1 MSTRLPFYY
10 LSTIKRIICCF
21 AWFLGMYGG
30 VFAEGSR
37 DLIANGGY
45 RAYLY
50 SGTVANL
57 SFPFPTQGTMKVYA
71 KAGES
76 IYLGSSAQGIGGGTM
91 VIRSPDGKT
100 YTSGTS
106 ATIGLIANRSQ
117 EVAGPLPNAGGYT
130 PFIQPVLAG
139 QDGVWEVDFLPVN
152 TTGTDVTPTPAS
164 ANWIQPTSQYIAAFD
179 ITVRDAANTFLT
191 GRVYTNI
198 FMGLLNAYDI
208 GFNAVVKVLT
218 KDGYLYNLD
227 NNGQAG
233 DGFSF
238 FANNK
243 GFKNANN
250 TPSYKSV
257 DNVTSFNV
265 QDPRVADTQSDV
277 THKIFFNTPAADL
290 PATANTPGGTT
301 WLVNTPFVPSIS
313 NVTFTGMEGTA
324 NKAGTNPLGGNIGFT
339 STGNGLYTVSIDINK
354 NGVFTDAIDR
364 KLTGTVNAGGNTVY
378 WDGLDGLGNKAAAS
392 VSAYNIYIS
401 INVYAGEVHFPFF
414 DVERNVN
421 GIKLTRLNGFNSPD
435 YNVYWDDSP
444 ITVVGTPSLPV
455 TNTTGISSLING
467 HKWGTAGSAPLE
479 FGNEKSIDTWAY
491 VSAAPLLASLNV
503 QLQEADLQVTSV
515 LATTPICVGQPFTA
529 TVSIKNNGPSDVT
542 GARVNLAFPPAIGN
556 VTVGSS
562 PTSGTSSLSA
572 ATTSAT
578 AYNATLSIANGAV
591 ITFIINGTAASA
603 TTAGSNAVSA
613 SILRPAD
620 VTDPDATNPDAAPP
634 TDANAECDAAPSG
647 IGCNNIKNITISIS
661 AKPGAGKGQVIIKN
675 TTATLSGTGT
685 GIWSQVGNTPAAAN
699 ITSTANPVTTVTGLN
714 VAGTYKFAFTNPGS
728 CSDTVSIVVLN
739 EMNIPNII
747 TPNGD
752 GKNDVLEIAGITS
765 YPNTQLL
772 IFNRWGAE
780 VYRSENYLNTWDGSG
795 LAEGT
800 YYYILNRKETSG
812 STTTFKGWVYLK
824 R

>member
-1 MSTRLPFYY
+1 VIVPLTVS
-10 LSTIKRIICCF
+10 
-21 AWFLGMYGG
+21 
-30 VFAEGSR
+30 AEGSK
-37 DLIANGGY
+37 DLIANGGN
-45 RAYLY
+45 RAFLF

-76 IYLGSSAQGIGGGTM
+76 IYFGSSAQGIGAGTM
-91 VIRSPDGKT
+91 IIRSPDGKT
-100 YTSGTS
+100 YTSGSST
-106 ATIGLIANRSQ
+106 TVGLIANYSQ
-117 EVAGPLPNAGGYT
+117 EVAGPQPNAGGYT
-130 PFIQPVLAG
+130 PFIQPVLTG
-139 QDGVWEVDFLPVN
+139 QDGVWEVDFVPVN
-152 TTGTDVTPTPAS
+152 TTGTDVNPTPAN
-164 ANWIQPTSQYIAAFD
+164 ANWAQPNGQYIAAFD
-179 ITVRDAANTFLT
+179 ITVRNASNTFLT

-243 GFKNANN
+243 GFKNTNN

-257 DNVTSFNV
+257 DNVTNFNV
-265 QDPRVADTQSDV
+265 QDPRSADTQSDV

-290 PATANTPGGTT
+290 PATANTPDGTT
-301 WLVNTPFVPSIS
+301 WLLNTPFIPSIS
-313 NVTFTGMEGTA
+313 NVTFTGMEGTSG
-324 NKAGTNPLGGNIGFT
+324 KAGTAPLGGNIAFT
-339 STGNGLYTVSIDINK
+339 STGNGSYIISIDINQ

-378 WDGLDGLGNKAAAS
+378 WDGLDGQGNKAQATIAL
-392 VSAYNIYIS
+392 YNINLN

-421 GIKLTRLNGFNSPD
+421 GIKLTRLNGYNSPD

-444 ITVVGTPSLPV
+444 ITVVGTPSAPV
-455 TNTTGISSLING
+455 TNTTGLSSLING
-467 HKWGTAGSAPLE
+467 HKWGTAGTNPLE

-491 VSAAPLLASLNV
+491 VSAAPLVASLSF
-503 QLQEADLQVTSV
+503 QLQEADLQVASL
-515 LATTPICVGQPFTA
+515 LATTPTCVGQPFTA
-529 TVSIKNNGPSDVT
+529 TVFIKNNGPGDVT
-542 GARVNLAFPPAIGN
+542 GAKINFTYPTVISNITIG
-556 VTVGSS
+556 SAA
-562 PTSGTSSLSA
+562 TSGSSSLSGI
-572 ATTSAT
+572 TRSAT
-578 AYNATLSIANGAV
+578 AYNATLSIANGASV
-591 ITFIINGTAASA
+591 TFILNGTAASV
-603 TTAGSNAVSA
+603 TTAGANTISA
-613 SILRPAD
+613 SILRPTD

-634 TDANAECDAAPSG
+634 TDPQIECDSPPSG
-647 IGCNNIKNITISIS
+647 LGCNNIKNLTMSILS
-661 AKPGAGKGQVIIKN
+661 KPVAGKSQAVVKN
-675 TTATLSGTGT
+675 TTATLTGT
-685 GIWSQVGNTPAAAN
+685 GPGVWSQVGNTPAAAN
-699 ITSTANPVTTVTGLN
+699 INSPASTTTTVTGLSA
-714 VAGTYKFAFTNPGS
+714 AGIYKFAFTNPGS
-728 CSDTVSIVVLN
+728 CSDTVAIIVLN
-739 EMNIPNII
+739 DITIPNII

-752 GKNDVLEIAGITS
+752 GKNDVLEIVGLSS
-765 YPNTQLL
+765 YPNSQLL

-780 VYRSENYLNTWDGSG
+780 VYRSDNYLNTWDGSG

-800 YYYILNRKETSG
+800 YYYILNRKELSG